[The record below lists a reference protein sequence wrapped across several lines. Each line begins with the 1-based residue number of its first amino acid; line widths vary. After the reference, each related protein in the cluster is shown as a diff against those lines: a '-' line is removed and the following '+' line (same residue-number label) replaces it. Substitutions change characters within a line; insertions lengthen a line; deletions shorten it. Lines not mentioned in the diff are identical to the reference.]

1 MAVVYIISW
10 IVLCIVVGAVANSL
24 GRGFGSY
31 FALSLFLS
39 PLIGFVVLAIKGRL
53 TEEEKAEIRERK
65 YNSENHMFYCKACS
79 KTLWGMGLKTCPACK
94 NKLTE
99 TDYFITTWIEV
110 PAEKKEGVIQEILN
124 GNYDRKK
131 EEIAEKAPIEIQT
144 SKNYSSADE
153 IEKFKGLLDKGIIT
167 QEEFD
172 AKKKQ
177 LLGL

>member
-1 MAVVYIISW
+1 
-10 IVLCIVVGAVANSL
+10 
-24 GRGFGSY
+24 
-31 FALSLFLS
+31 
-39 PLIGFVVLAIKGRL
+39 
-53 TEEEKAEIRERK
+53 
-65 YNSENHMFYCKACS
+65 MFYCKACS